1 MRRVVLVVA
10 VGALLVALSAAAALA
25 TPRFGTDAA
34 DWLYGYAE
42 ADTIYGNAGA
52 DTIYGYAG
60 ADTIYGNAGADTI
73 YTGTGA
79 DSVYGGSGH
88 DFISFV
94 GGNSPDYID
103 CGPGFDTVEKLP
115 TTGPTNVHATN
126 CEELVY

>member
-10 VGALLVALSAAAALA
+10 VGALLVALSAASALA
-25 TPRFGTDAA
+25 MTRFGTDAA

-42 ADTIYGNAGA
+42 ADTIYG
-52 DTIYGYAG
+52 YAG
-60 ADTIYGNAGADTI
+60 ADTIYGHAGADTI

-88 DFISFV
+88 DFVSFV
-94 GGNSPDYID
+94 GGDSPDYID

-126 CEELVY
+126 CEELGY